1 MSDKNDKGKE
11 LAEQLIDAG
20 LKGVTEDMLENMSVR
35 ELKILREK
43 FITDLFGNNRTNIV
57 DCQFEITREKIR
69 KIEEKALK
77 RLRDHP

>member
-11 LAEQLIDAG
+11 LAKQLIDAG

-43 FITDLFGNNRTNIV
+43 FIADLFGNNRTNSV

-77 RLRDHP
+77 RLHDNP